1 MKDVEAGLPEENVK
15 ESAKDR
21 LEKNRLAAIEKKKEL
36 QAKQDALA

>member
-1 MKDVEAGLPEENVK
+1 MKDVEAGLPQ

-21 LEKNRLAAIEKKKEL
+21 LEKNRLAAMEKKKEL